1 MATKFLLIGAL
12 LGFTGVAAGAFGAHG
27 LKGRLESDMLTVFEL
42 AVRYQLYHAL
52 VLLALGA
59 GLDHLQPP
67 ASIWAG
73 WILFLGTVIFCGTL
87 YLLSLSGARWW
98 GIVTPIGGLA
108 LLAGWVCLAWSAWTR
123 IRAQ

>member
-67 ASIWAG
+67 Q
-73 WILFLGTVIFCGTL
+73 V
-87 YLLSLSGARWW
+87 LLLHLNVLNHLLCKSLK
-98 GIVTPIGGLA
+98 L
-108 LLAGWVCLAWSAWTR
+108 
-123 IRAQ
+123 